1 MKKLCIILA
10 LLFMGSAAWSQ
21 NTPAPADLQVAQKQL
36 KTKDVKQ
43 DKGNVKVEKG
53 KDASITTPKGK
64 EVKEAKSSGSKTK
77 AKDQGKKQK

>member
-21 NTPAPADLQVAQKQL
+21 NTPAPAYLQVAQKQL
-36 KTKDVKQ
+36 KTKDAKQ

-53 KDASITTPKGK
+53 K
-64 EVKEAKSSGSKTK
+64 EVKETKSSGSKTK